1 MMRSVPVGTQIFAQI
16 FQATAVDNAQQGD
29 KVLLRVSQ
37 TLADAQGKQLIP
49 TGTLIGA
56 ILQIGAGGVARV
68 TPEVIY
74 LNARPF
80 ALPANSLIVAL
91 RDGNP
96 LVAERIERGG
106 GDRGGINPLGLLVDT
121 GTTLLPFLS
130 SGSGSGDSN
139 GFRDFYQYQRLND
152 YANRNFGGGSNQRA
166 GNYAQQAS
174 QPAVYFKLPANLD
187 VQMLVVTPFELPL

>member
-1 MMRSVPVGTQIFAQI
+1 M
-16 FQATAVDNAQQGD
+16 
-29 KVLLRVSQ
+29 LLRVSQ
-37 TLADAQGKQLIP
+37 PLADAHGKQLIP

-56 ILQIGAGGVARV
+56 TVQIGAGGVARV

-74 LNARPF
+74 LNSRPF

-96 LVAERIERGG
+96 LVADRIERGG
-106 GDRGGINPLGLLVDT
+106 GDRAGLNPLGLLVDT
-121 GTTLLPFLS
+121 GTTFLPFLS
-130 SGSGSGDSN
+130 SGSGDSN

-152 YANRNFGGGSNQRA
+152 YANRNFGGGSAQKG
-166 GNYAQQAS
+166 GNHAQQAS

-187 VQMLVVTPFELPL
+187 VQILVVTSFELPL